1 MDLNL
6 ERIAF
11 GTIVGVTGAAVA
23 AGAGRERNQQINLG
37 EKFDEI
43 AGADGAGFHEVLMR
57 VARIA
62 SAHEYVHHIMNMNLG
77 LFEGQMRGV
86 GEGQRPSDVRRED
99 VMTNAT
105 GRNGMADDGRRH
117 RHVVY
122 KGSESEY
129 VVGPD
134 VPDRTLLKTSAVMV
148 TTAVK
153 QSDGSLL
160 TSRLTAEEDGINPP
174 M

>member
-1 MDLNL
+1 
-6 ERIAF
+6 
-11 GTIVGVTGAAVA
+11 
-23 AGAGRERNQQINLG
+23 
-37 EKFDEI
+37 
-43 AGADGAGFHEVLMR
+43 
-57 VARIA
+57 
-62 SAHEYVHHIMNMNLG
+62 
-77 LFEGQMRGV
+77 
-86 GEGQRPSDVRRED
+86 
-99 VMTNAT
+99 
-105 GRNGMADDGRRH
+105 MADDGRRH
-117 RHVVY
+117 RYVVY
-122 KGSESEY
+122 KVSESEY